1 MVLYKKLSNFKHFLE
16 ERGEVMKKTIIY
28 LMLVL
33 GVVGL
38 VGCGKDKGET
48 SSNDV
53 IVATNV
59 VKGNTYDEKVMELLT
74 NEKYQNPIKGDIV
87 TYFKPEYKELVFETF
102 ANRETPKNQ
111 AIKFHYETE
120 EELNELIEYAKEFNK
135 THERM
140 KLTEEPHIVPQF
152 KTISFGNYFPELDKK

>member
-1 MVLYKKLSNFKHFLE
+1 
-16 ERGEVMKKTIIY
+16 MKKAIIY

-33 GVVGL
+33 GVIGL

-53 IVATNV
+53 TMATNV

-74 NEKYQNPIKGDIV
+74 NEKYQNPIKGDRV
-87 TYFKPEYKELVFETF
+87 TYYKPEYKELVFETY

-111 AIKFHYETE
+111 MINFHYETE
-120 EELNELIEYAKEFNK
+120 KELNELIEYAKEFNK

-140 KLTEEPHIVPQF
+140 KLSEEPHIVPQF
-152 KTISFGNYFPELDKK
+152 KTIGFVNTFPELDKK

>member
-1 MVLYKKLSNFKHFLE
+1 
-16 ERGEVMKKTIIY
+16 MKKAIIY

-33 GVVGL
+33 GVVCL

-53 IVATNV
+53 TVATNV

-74 NEKYQNPIKGDIV
+74 NEKYQNPIKGDRV
-87 TYFKPEYKELVFETF
+87 TYYKPEYKELVFETY

-111 AIKFHYETE
+111 MINFHYETE
-120 EELNELIEYAKEFNK
+120 KELNEIIEYAKEFNK

-140 KLTEEPHIVPQF
+140 KLSEEPHIVPQF
-152 KTISFGNYFPELDKK
+152 KTIGFVNTFPELDKK

>member
-1 MVLYKKLSNFKHFLE
+1 
-16 ERGEVMKKTIIY
+16 MKKTIIY

-33 GVVGL
+33 GVIGL
-38 VGCGKDKGET
+38 VGCGKGKGET

-74 NEKYQNPIKGDIV
+74 NEKYFKKINGIE
-87 TYFKPEYKELVFETF
+87 YFYPQYKELVFETY

-111 AIKFHYETE
+111 MINFHYETE

-140 KLTEEPHIVPQF
+140 KLSEEPFIEKYQN
-152 KTISFGNYFPELDKK
+152 TIGFGNRFPELDKK

>member
-1 MVLYKKLSNFKHFLE
+1 
-16 ERGEVMKKTIIY
+16 MKKAIIY

-33 GVVGL
+33 GVIGL

-53 IVATNV
+53 TMATNV
-59 VKGNTYDEKVMELLT
+59 VKGNAYDEKVMELLT
-74 NEKYQNPIKGDIV
+74 NEKYQNPIKGDRV
-87 TYFKPEYKELVFETF
+87 TYYKPEYKELVFETY

-111 AIKFHYETE
+111 MINFHYETE
-120 EELNELIEYAKEFNK
+120 KELNELIEYAKEFNK

-140 KLTEEPHIVPQF
+140 KLSEEPHIVPQF
-152 KTISFGNYFPELDKK
+152 KTIGFVNTFPELDKK

>member
-1 MVLYKKLSNFKHFLE
+1 
-16 ERGEVMKKTIIY
+16 MKKAIIY

-33 GVVGL
+33 GVIGL

-53 IVATNV
+53 TMATNV

-111 AIKFHYETE
+111 MINFHYETE
-120 EELNELIEYAKEFNK
+120 KELNEIIEYAKEFNK

-140 KLTEEPHIVPQF
+140 KLTEPDIVPQF
-152 KTISFGNYFPELDKK
+152 KIVGFGNRFPELDKK

>member
-1 MVLYKKLSNFKHFLE
+1 
-16 ERGEVMKKTIIY
+16 MKKAIIY

-33 GVVGL
+33 GVIL

-48 SSNDV
+48 SSEN
-53 IVATNV
+53 TNIGITADT

-74 NEKYQNPIKGDIV
+74 NEKYQNPIKGDRV

-111 AIKFHYETE
+111 GINFRYETK

-140 KLTEEPHIVPQF
+140 KLSEEPFITEYNQAITF
-152 KTISFGNYFPELDKK
+152 TNTFPELDKK

>member
-1 MVLYKKLSNFKHFLE
+1 
-16 ERGEVMKKTIIY
+16 MKKAIIY

-33 GVVGL
+33 GVIGL

-48 SSNDV
+48 SSLENSNISVTAD
-53 IVATNV
+53 T

-74 NEKYQNPIKGDIV
+74 NQKYWKVVNGSSV
-87 TYFKPEYKELVFETF
+87 SYFYPKYKELVCEIY

-111 AIKFHYETE
+111 AINFHYETE
-120 EELNELIEYAKEFNK
+120 EELNEIIEYAKEFNK

-140 KLTEEPHIVPQF
+140 KLSEEPHIVPQF
-152 KTISFGNYFPELDKK
+152 KTIGFGNYFPELDKK

>member
-1 MVLYKKLSNFKHFLE
+1 
-16 ERGEVMKKTIIY
+16 MKKAIIY

-33 GVVGL
+33 GVIGL

-53 IVATNV
+53 TVATNV

-87 TYFKPEYKELVFETF
+87 TYYKPEYKELVFETY

-111 AIKFHYETE
+111 MINFHYETE
-120 EELNELIEYAKEFNK
+120 KELNEIIEYAKEFNK

-140 KLTEEPHIVPQF
+140 KLSEEPHIVPQF
-152 KTISFGNYFPELDKK
+152 KTIGFVNTFPELDKK

>member
-1 MVLYKKLSNFKHFLE
+1 
-16 ERGEVMKKTIIY
+16 MKKAIIY

-53 IVATNV
+53 TMATNV

-74 NEKYQNPIKGDIV
+74 NEKYQNPIKGDRV
-87 TYFKPEYKELVFETF
+87 TYYKPEYKELVFETY

-111 AIKFHYETE
+111 MINFHYETE

-140 KLTEEPHIVPQF
+140 KLSEEPFVVPQF
-152 KTISFGNYFPELDKK
+152 KTISFVNTFPELDKK

>member
-1 MVLYKKLSNFKHFLE
+1 
-16 ERGEVMKKTIIY
+16 MKKAMIY

-33 GVVGL
+33 GIVL
-38 VGCGKDKGET
+38 VGCGKEKGEVN
-48 SSNDV
+48 SNDV
-53 IVATNV
+53 NVATNV

-87 TYFKPEYKELVFETF
+87 TYYKPEYKELVFETY

-111 AIKFHYETE
+111 MINFHYETE
-120 EELNELIEYAKEFNK
+120 EELKEIIEYAKEFNK

-140 KLTEEPHIVPQF
+140 KLSEEPHIVPQF
-152 KTISFGNYFPELDKK
+152 KTIGFGNRFPELDKK

>member
-1 MVLYKKLSNFKHFLE
+1 
-16 ERGEVMKKTIIY
+16 MKKTIIY

-33 GVVGL
+33 GVIFL

-53 IVATNV
+53 TVATNV

-74 NEKYQNPIKGDIV
+74 NEKYQNPIKGDRV

-111 AIKFHYETE
+111 GINFRYETK

-140 KLTEEPHIVPQF
+140 KLSEEPFITEYNQAITF
-152 KTISFGNYFPELDKK
+152 TNTFPELDKK

>member
-1 MVLYKKLSNFKHFLE
+1 
-16 ERGEVMKKTIIY
+16 MKKAIIY

-48 SSNDV
+48 SSEN
-53 IVATNV
+53 TNIGITADT

-74 NEKYQNPIKGDIV
+74 NERYQNPIKGDIV

>member
-1 MVLYKKLSNFKHFLE
+1 
-16 ERGEVMKKTIIY
+16 MKKAIIY

-33 GVVGL
+33 GVVL

-48 SSNDV
+48 SSND
-53 IVATNV
+53 ITVATNV

-74 NEKYQNPIKGDIV
+74 NEKYQNPIKGDRV
-87 TYFKPEYKELVFETF
+87 TYYKPEYKELVFETY

-111 AIKFHYETE
+111 MINFHYETE
-120 EELNELIEYAKEFNK
+120 KELNEIIEYAKEFNK

-140 KLTEEPHIVPQF
+140 KLTEPDIIKQF
-152 KTISFGNYFPELDKK
+152 KTISFGNRFPELDKK

>member
-1 MVLYKKLSNFKHFLE
+1 
-16 ERGEVMKKTIIY
+16 MKKAIIY

-33 GVVGL
+33 GVIGL
-38 VGCGKDKGET
+38 VGCGKGKGET

-53 IVATNV
+53 TVATNV

-74 NEKYQNPIKGDIV
+74 NEKYQNPIKGDRV
-87 TYFKPEYKELVFETF
+87 TYYKPEYKELVFETY

-111 AIKFHYETE
+111 MINFHYETE
-120 EELNELIEYAKEFNK
+120 KELNELIEYAKEFNK

-140 KLTEEPHIVPQF
+140 KLSEEPHIVPQF
-152 KTISFGNYFPELDKK
+152 KTIGFVNTFPELDKK

>member
-1 MVLYKKLSNFKHFLE
+1 
-16 ERGEVMKKTIIY
+16 MKKTIIY

-33 GVVGL
+33 GVIGL

-53 IVATNV
+53 TMATNV

-74 NEKYQNPIKGDIV
+74 NEKYQNPIKGDRV

-111 AIKFHYETE
+111 TIKFHYETE
-120 EELNELIEYAKEFNK
+120 EELNEIIEYAKEFNK

-140 KLTEEPHIVPQF
+140 KLSEEPFVVPQF
-152 KTISFGNYFPELDKK
+152 KTISFVNTFPELDKK

>member
-1 MVLYKKLSNFKHFLE
+1 
-16 ERGEVMKKTIIY
+16 MKKAIIY

-48 SSNDV
+48 SSEN
-53 IVATNV
+53 TNIGITADT

-74 NEKYQNPIKGDIV
+74 NEKYQNPIKGDRV

-111 AIKFHYETE
+111 TIKFHYETE
-120 EELNELIEYAKEFNK
+120 EELNEIIEYAKEFNK

-140 KLTEEPHIVPQF
+140 KLSEEPFVVPQF
-152 KTISFGNYFPELDKK
+152 KTISFVNTFPELDKK

>member
-1 MVLYKKLSNFKHFLE
+1 
-16 ERGEVMKKTIIY
+16 MKKAIIY

-33 GVVGL
+33 GVVCL

-48 SSNDV
+48 SSND
-53 IVATNV
+53 ITVATNV

-74 NEKYQNPIKGDIV
+74 NEKYQNPIKGDRV

-111 AIKFHYETE
+111 GINFRYETK

-140 KLTEEPHIVPQF
+140 KLSEEPFITEYNQAITF
-152 KTISFGNYFPELDKK
+152 TNTFPELDKK

>member
-1 MVLYKKLSNFKHFLE
+1 
-16 ERGEVMKKTIIY
+16 MKKVIIY

-33 GVVGL
+33 GVIGL

-48 SSNDV
+48 SSSENSNISITAD
-53 IVATNV
+53 T
-59 VKGNTYDEKVMELLT
+59 VKGNTYDEKVMELVT

-111 AIKFHYETE
+111 TIKFHYETE
-120 EELNELIEYAKEFNK
+120 EELNEIIAYAKEFNK

-140 KLTEEPHIVPQF
+140 KLSEEPHIVPQF
-152 KTISFGNYFPELDKK
+152 KTISFVNTFPELDKK

>member
-1 MVLYKKLSNFKHFLE
+1 
-16 ERGEVMKKTIIY
+16 MKKAIIY

-33 GVVGL
+33 GVIGL

-48 SSNDV
+48 SSLENSNISVTVD
-53 IVATNV
+53 T

-74 NEKYQNPIKGDIV
+74 NEKYQNPIKGDRV
-87 TYFKPEYKELVFETF
+87 TYYKPEYKELVFETY

-111 AIKFHYETE
+111 MINFHYETE
-120 EELNELIEYAKEFNK
+120 KELNELIEYAKEFNK

-140 KLTEEPHIVPQF
+140 KLSEEPHIVPQF
-152 KTISFGNYFPELDKK
+152 KTIGFVNTFPELDKK

>member
-1 MVLYKKLSNFKHFLE
+1 
-16 ERGEVMKKTIIY
+16 MKKAMIY

-33 GVVGL
+33 GIVL

-48 SSNDV
+48 NSND
-53 IVATNV
+53 ITMATNV

-87 TYFKPEYKELVFETF
+87 TYYKPEYKELVFETY

-111 AIKFHYETE
+111 MINFHYETE
-120 EELNELIEYAKEFNK
+120 EELKEIIEYAKEFNK

-140 KLTEEPHIVPQF
+140 KLSEEPHIVPQF
-152 KTISFGNYFPELDKK
+152 KTICFVNRFPELDKK

>member
-1 MVLYKKLSNFKHFLE
+1 
-16 ERGEVMKKTIIY
+16 MKKAIIY

-53 IVATNV
+53 TVATNV

-74 NEKYQNPIKGDIV
+74 NEKYQNPIKGDRV

-120 EELNELIEYAKEFNK
+120 EELNKLIEYAKEFNK

>member
-1 MVLYKKLSNFKHFLE
+1 
-16 ERGEVMKKTIIY
+16 MKKAIIY

-48 SSNDV
+48 SSLENSNISVTVD
-53 IVATNV
+53 T
-59 VKGNTYDEKVMELLT
+59 VKGNTYDEKVMELVT
-74 NEKYQNPIKGDIV
+74 NQKYWKVVNGSSV
-87 TYFKPEYKELVFETF
+87 SYFYPKYKELVCEIY

-111 AIKFHYETE
+111 SISFCYETE
-120 EELNELIEYAKEFNK
+120 EELNEIIEYAKEFNK

-140 KLTEEPHIVPQF
+140 KLSEEPHIVPQF
-152 KTISFGNYFPELDKK
+152 KTIGFVNTFPELDKK

>member
-1 MVLYKKLSNFKHFLE
+1 
-16 ERGEVMKKTIIY
+16 MKKAIIY

-53 IVATNV
+53 TMATNV

-74 NEKYQNPIKGDIV
+74 NEKYQNPIKGDRV
-87 TYFKPEYKELVFETF
+87 TYFKPEYKELVFETY

-111 AIKFHYETE
+111 MINFHYETE
-120 EELNELIEYAKEFNK
+120 KELNELIEYAKEFNK

-140 KLTEEPHIVPQF
+140 KLSEEPHIVPQF
-152 KTISFGNYFPELDKK
+152 KTIGFVNTFPELDKK

>member
-1 MVLYKKLSNFKHFLE
+1 
-16 ERGEVMKKTIIY
+16 MKKAIIY

-48 SSNDV
+48 SSSENSNISITV
-53 IVATNV
+53 NT
-59 VKGNTYDEKVMELLT
+59 VKGNTYDEKVMELVT

-111 AIKFHYETE
+111 TIKFHYETE
-120 EELNELIEYAKEFNK
+120 EELNEIIEYAKEFNK

-140 KLTEEPHIVPQF
+140 KLSEEPDIVPQF
-152 KTISFGNYFPELDKK
+152 KTISFVNTFPELDKK

>member
-1 MVLYKKLSNFKHFLE
+1 
-16 ERGEVMKKTIIY
+16 MKKTIIY

-53 IVATNV
+53 TVATNV
-59 VKGNTYDEKVMELLT
+59 VKGNTYDEKVMELVT
-74 NEKYQNPIKGDIV
+74 NQKYWKVVNGSSV
-87 TYFKPEYKELVFETF
+87 SYFYPKYKELVCEIY

-111 AIKFHYETE
+111 SISFCYETE
-120 EELNELIEYAKEFNK
+120 EELNEIIEYAKEFNK

-140 KLTEEPHIVPQF
+140 KLSEEPHIVPQF
-152 KTISFGNYFPELDKK
+152 KTIGFVNTFPELDKK

>member
-1 MVLYKKLSNFKHFLE
+1 
-16 ERGEVMKKTIIY
+16 MKKTIIY

-48 SSNDV
+48 SSSENSNISITVD
-53 IVATNV
+53 T

-74 NEKYQNPIKGDIV
+74 NQKYWKVVNGSRV
-87 TYFKPEYKELVFETF
+87 SYFYPKYKELVFEIY

-111 AIKFHYETE
+111 SISFHYETE
-120 EELNELIEYAKEFNK
+120 EELNEIIEYAKEFNK

-140 KLTEEPHIVPQF
+140 KLSEEPFIVPQF
-152 KTISFGNYFPELDKK
+152 KTISFVNSFPELDKK

>member
-1 MVLYKKLSNFKHFLE
+1 
-16 ERGEVMKKTIIY
+16 MKKIIIY

-33 GVVGL
+33 GVIGL

-53 IVATNV
+53 TMTTNV

-74 NEKYQNPIKGDIV
+74 NEKYQNPIKGDRV
-87 TYFKPEYKELVFETF
+87 TYYKPEYKELVFETY

-111 AIKFHYETE
+111 MINFHYETE
-120 EELNELIEYAKEFNK
+120 KELNELIEYAKEFNK

-140 KLTEEPHIVPQF
+140 KLSEEPHIVPQF
-152 KTISFGNYFPELDKK
+152 KTIGFVNTFPELDKK

>member
-1 MVLYKKLSNFKHFLE
+1 
-16 ERGEVMKKTIIY
+16 MKKAIIY

-33 GVVGL
+33 GVIGL

-48 SSNDV
+48 SSSENSNISITVD
-53 IVATNV
+53 T

-74 NEKYQNPIKGDIV
+74 NERYQNPIKGDIV